1 MKNKCI
7 MKKLMIL
14 GGSRYALPVIKAAH
28 ELGCYVITCD
38 YLPDNI
44 AHKYSDEYCN
54 VSIIE
59 KDEVLE
65 AAKSQKIDGIMSFA
79 CDPGVVTAAYVAEKL
94 GLPSCGP
101 YESVCILQNKGRFR
115 KFLTENGFTVPM
127 AKGYTL
133 VEDAL
138 KDIDLFNWPIIVKPT
153 DSAGSKGVTRV
164 DDPAKLKE
172 SIEYALSFSH
182 SREFIIEDFIT
193 QKGFSSDTDSFSV
206 DGKLKFVSFDC
217 QRFDKKADNPYTP
230 AAYNWPASISEEHQK
245 ELASE
250 IQRLIKLLNMK
261 SSIYNIET
269 RESTNGKAYIMECSP
284 RGGGNR
290 LAEMLRYATGV
301 DLIKNAVRA
310 AIGEPVID
318 VEQKPYDGFWA
329 EIILHSDRAGIF
341 KHLDISDEIKGNV
354 VEEDLW
360 IKKGT
365 KVGGFSAANEAIGTL
380 VLKFDTQE
388 KMLAQMDRMD
398 ELVRVIT
405 E

>member
-1 MKNKCI
+1 MKR
-7 MKKLMIL
+7 LMIL
-14 GGSRYALPVIKAAH
+14 GGARYALPVIKAAH

-59 KDEVLE
+59 KDAVLE
-65 AAKSQKIDGIMSFA
+65 AAKRLKIDGITSFA
-79 CDPGVVTAAYVAEKL
+79 CDPGVVTAAYVADKL
-94 GLPSCGP
+94 GLPSAGP

-115 KFLTENGFTVPM
+115 KFLTDNGFSVPV
-127 AKGYTL
+127 AKGYSSPEEAL
-133 VEDAL
+133 RDVEV
-138 KDIDLFNWPIIVKPT
+138 FNWPVIVKPT

-164 DDPAKLKE
+164 DDPSKLKE

-182 SREFIIEDFIT
+182 CNEFIIEDFIK
-193 QKGFSSDTDSFSV
+193 QKGYSSDTDSFSV
-206 DGKLKFVSFDC
+206 DGELKFVSFNC

-230 AAYNWPASISEEHQK
+230 AAYNWPASISDEHQK

-250 IQRLIKLLNMK
+250 IQRLLKLLNMK
-261 SSIYNIET
+261 TSIYNIET
-269 RESTNGKAYIMECSP
+269 RESTNGKAYIMECTP

-290 LAEMLRYATGV
+290 LAEMLRYSTGV

-310 AIGEPVID
+310 ALGEPVVDI
-318 VEQKPYDGFWA
+318 EQKPYDGFWS
-329 EIILHSDRAGIF
+329 ILILHSDKSGIF
-341 KHLDISDEIKGNV
+341 KSLEISDQVESNV
-354 VEEDLW
+354 FENDLW
-360 IKKGT
+360 IEPGT

-380 VLKFDTQE
+380 VFRFDSHE
-388 KMLAQMDRMD
+388 EMLTQMDRMD
-398 ELVRVIT
+398 ELVHVIV